1 MFEKSKNNVILEIVT
16 FTNIRS
22 EEGQGITMKSI
33 QTKFIVMIAAGL
45 LSMALIVGG
54 YSVWNTTR
62 IIDDDSVTMINAV
75 CTEKAYELND
85 QLQEIEYAVTTIYT
99 VAQERLESA
108 KSLKDSQYADQYV
121 DKMEDLAVKFSN
133 QTEGALAVYFHLDPK
148 MTGTGDAGFYLQMD
162 KETGKFTH
170 HEVTN
175 LYDYEKDDAEYVGW
189 YYLPVEAGKP
199 IWMDP
204 YYNKVQEAEL
214 ISYVIPFYQNDT
226 LVGVLGMDVD
236 FALFVDQAQSA
247 ALYEHGRANLIN
259 MNTREIYYRM
269 NEDTDIE
276 TSVISDHFYNDL
288 FNSQSTKGSLK
299 DYVVRDT
306 DYQMAVQTLRNGM
319 KYILYAPEME
329 IDSYRNRQVIGII
342 MMTIGVLMVFLLLT
356 SYMTRRI
363 IYPLKELTVA
373 AERLAEG
380 EWDVEIACDTQ
391 DELSILTYSI
401 QQMAIRL
408 KDYFVE
414 INGLAYKDALTG
426 VKNKARYL
434 DYIEELSASVRQTEQ
449 EYAVVVFDV
458 NGLKPINDT
467 YGHELGDRLIL
478 SASQYICH
486 CYSHSPVFRIGG
498 DEFVAI
504 LMGDDY
510 AERENLSRRFE
521 EKMQEIQ
528 VEAEK
533 SIALSIAHGMA
544 EYPKDGTQY
553 EEIFRKADEQMYLD
567 KKRMKENGA

>member
-1 MFEKSKNNVILEIVT
+1 
-16 FTNIRS
+16 
-22 EEGQGITMKSI
+22 MKSI

-85 QLQEIEYAVTTIYT
+85 QLQEIEHAVTTIYT
-99 VAQERLESA
+99 VAQESLESTQ
-108 KSLKDSQYADQYV
+108 SLKDSHYAEQYV
-121 DKMEDLAVKFSN
+121 NKVEGLAVKFSN

-148 MTGTGDAGFYLQMD
+148 MTNTGDAGFYLQMNN
-162 KETGKFTH
+162 ETGRFTH

-175 LYDYEKDDAEYVGW
+175 LYDYDRDDVEFVGW
-189 YYLPVEAGKP
+189 YYQPVEAGEP

-226 LVGVLGMDVD
+226 LVGVIGMDVD
-236 FALFVDQAQSA
+236 FALFVDQAQGA

-276 TSVISDHFYNDL
+276 TSVIGDHFYKDL
-288 FNSQSTKGSLK
+288 FNSQSTKGCLK
-299 DYVVRDT
+299 DYMVQGI
-306 DYQMAVQTLRNGM
+306 DYHMAVQTLRNGM

-329 IDSYRNRQVIGII
+329 IDAYRNHQVIGIT
-342 MMTIGVLMVFLLLT
+342 MLTIGLLMVFLLIT
-356 SYMTRRI
+356 SYMTKRI
-363 IYPLKELTVA
+363 IHPLKELTVA
-373 AERLAEG
+373 AERFAEG
-380 EWDVEIACDTQ
+380 DWDVEITCDTK
-391 DELSILTYSI
+391 DELSILTDSI
-401 QQMAIRL
+401 HQMAIRL

-414 INGLAYKDALTG
+414 INGLAYKDGLTG
-426 VKNKARYL
+426 VKNKACYL
-434 DYIEELSASVRQTEQ
+434 DYIDELSASVRQTEQ

-467 YGHELGDRLIL
+467 YGHELGDSLIL
-478 SASQYICH
+478 SASQYICR
-486 CYSHSPVFRIGG
+486 CYSHSPVFRVGG

-504 LMGDDY
+504 LLGDDY
-510 AERENLSRRFE
+510 AERENLSRRFAE
-521 EKMQEIQ
+521 NMQDVQ
-528 VEAEK
+528 VEAEE
-533 SIALSIAHGMA
+533 SIDLSIAHGMA
-544 EYPKDGTQY
+544 EYPKDGTQF
-553 EEIFRKADEQMYLD
+553 EEIFRKADEQMYLE